1 MISHVVKV
9 HLLIISWR
17 HSFLKTKRDPLKRGM
32 NAKLILEV
40 VFFAESFGNPNK
52 THRRTVLSH
61 IHKRPSYSYCVGN
74 EYSWSHLDWL
84 IVQCMS
90 DDELMR
96 HSFDLV
102 ISKYWANVVNGRA
115 NSESNE
121 EYFVSGLE
129 KPWLVKWIVLEGG
142 EDHLKFSEFFHL
154 QRIWFLSWLIDLPD

>member
-1 MISHVVKV
+1 MCSLFLDVIHF
-9 HLLIISWR
+9 LRLRETPWR
-17 HSFLKTKRDPLKRGM
+17 EEWMQNWFWRWFFSQNLSEIPTKPID
-32 NAKLILEV
+32 AQ
-40 VFFAESFGNPNK
+40 FFHIFTKGL
-52 THRRTVLSH
+52 RTVIVLAMN
-61 IHKRPSYSYCVGN
+61 RVGLT
-74 EYSWSHLDWL
+74 WTDLL
-84 IVQCMS
+84 S

-154 QRIWFLSWLIDLPD
+154 QRIWFLSWLIDLPN